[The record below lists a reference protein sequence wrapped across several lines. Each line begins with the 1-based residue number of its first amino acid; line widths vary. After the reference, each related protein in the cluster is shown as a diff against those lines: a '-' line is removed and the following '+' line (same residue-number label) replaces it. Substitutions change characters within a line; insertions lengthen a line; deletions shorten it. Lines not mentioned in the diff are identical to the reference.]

1 MAKNN
6 LLALQP
12 SDLWDG
18 LPTGVLFSDIKSA
31 LLMDRPG
38 RNLLEVQ
45 WAAGPFRSFGEG
57 GNLQQ
62 ALRFDVKPPR
72 VAWMVY
78 TQPKAV
84 SQILLNDDR
93 LFNVTST
100 AWLLSDE

>member
-1 MAKNN
+1 MATDN

-12 SDLWDG
+12 ADLWDG
-18 LPTGVLFSDIKSA
+18 LPAGVLFSDIKSA

-38 RNLLEVQ
+38 RNLLDVQ
-45 WAAGPFRSFGEG
+45 WSAGPFRSFGGG

-62 ALRFDVKPPR
+62 MLRLDVKAPR
-72 VAWMVY
+72 VAWTVY

-84 SQILLNDDR
+84 SQILLKDDR

>member
-1 MAKNN
+1 MITDN
-6 LLALQP
+6 LLDLQP

-18 LPTGVLFSDIKSA
+18 LPAGVLFSDIKSA

-38 RNLLEVQ
+38 RDLLEVQ
-45 WAAGPFRSFGEG
+45 WDDGPFKSFGDG

-62 ALRFDVKPPR
+62 QLRFAIKAPR
-72 VAWMVY
+72 VSWTVY

-84 SQILLNDDR
+84 SQILLTDDR

-100 AWLLSDE
+100 AWLLSNE